1 MRAFDDEGVGSYAD
15 VIRGLQWVVDNR
27 STYNIRVLNLSFS
40 APPQSHY
47 WDDPLNQ
54 AVMAAWKAGIVVVAS
69 AGNTGPDPMTI
80 GVPGNVPYIIT
91 AGAMTD
97 DYSPTDGRDDRLTS
111 FSSAGPTYE
120 AFVKPEVVAPG
131 GHIRG
136 LMKNDHRIVNEH
148 SAHYLGNNSFEMSGT
163 SQSAAVVS
171 GIVALMIDQDPGLT
185 PDEVKYRIMAA
196 ARPAVDDNGDLAYT
210 IFQQGAGMVNAYDA
224 VHPTLTGYANQG
236 LDINAD
242 LSGSAHFQGRANRD
256 VDGNY
261 YIEGLSGYMWNDGF
275 MWNDS
280 YPFDDDYVFSSGLTE
295 SMSNN
300 RLAAQCPPPL
310 DVQRLVNR
318 LVRDPH
324 RFIVGILDPEPM
336 GDLLRAPRCRPMSV
350 LAAAMTSTTPGA
362 HVWARHGRP
371 ILSHH
376 RAGEVVLHVAPEPIV
391 RGQLGSLR
399 ALGTSVAVPLRSRRP
414 IRQTAAPSRRVAT
427 QLT

>member
-120 AFVKPEVVAPG
+120 AFVKPEVVAPV

-185 PDEVKYRIMAA
+185 PDEVKYRLMAA

-300 RLAAQCPPPL
+300 RWVDQ
-310 DVQRLVNR
+310 
-318 LVRDPH
+318 
-324 RFIVGILDPEPM
+324 E
-336 GDLLRAPRCRPMSV
+336 
-350 LAAAMTSTTPGA
+350 
-362 HVWARHGRP
+362 
-371 ILSHH
+371 
-376 RAGEVVLHVAPEPIV
+376 
-391 RGQLGSLR
+391 
-399 ALGTSVAVPLRSRRP
+399 
-414 IRQTAAPSRRVAT
+414 
-427 QLT
+427 